1 MAISRMQTPRQLYGL
16 GSFVKKLTRKVTRPI
31 TKVAKKLV
39 PKEIAGI
46 MRAAAPFLPTG
57 YREAAY
63 LLGTA
68 KQTGRI
74 SPMDLALTAAP
85 TFFGRTTTG
94 QNLAKRIG
102 DFKLPG
108 MERDLR
114 TIAVGGKQDAV
125 IGRLDADSKLGPLVG
140 SDVKSAM
147 SAQIRPPMD
156 TQGFFG
162 KGGDFNV
169 LKGSMLADPS
179 GKIKLGTAAALGTG
193 VLSLI
198 SSAKTPQEAG
208 ENLVAQTGNSDDY
221 ERGAN
226 LFAQLKPELFEVPE
240 QFRMPVKDGGRIGF
254 REGTARRGLGGLGSI
269 GGPKSDFFKDLFLN
283 RAGGGGKDYIMPMEA
298 SERTFNEIF
307 TIGGDDIRKAKEIEA
322 ERILPSLYNQAMTV
336 IDAIQDIDDEETKMK
351 MLRDVNTSFDRT
363 EGFGLAKAANSYYN
377 IIQKYGYLLDKPA
390 GLGSMMPRNE
400 QADGG
405 LMRTNFSMGS
415 KDVSDRAQQYLDY
428 VKEMEE
434 MGVEPMSVEDFNKL
448 LDSMK
453 DNMAAG
459 GLMRTN
465 FAIGSDDP
473 KPLPSDPTEPVNPF
487 RPKPIGPFPSKRAS
501 VDDPFYRDSEADRDE
516 HSFRMFN
523 KPYKELNEFELEEFQ
538 EEMMRLMNK
547 FSKSKNI
554 MMAGSDRYQ
563 RILEEIINEMED
575 ALGRELTNE
584 EYDLAGQLAYDKLNS
599 PPGSMDYAKGG
610 RVNYALGTRPTAQES
625 GLGGLPIE
633 ADMRYTGGFMPYG
646 AKEKADDVPAR
657 LSKNEFVFTAD
668 AVRAAGG
675 GSVQKGAQK
684 MYNTMK
690 QLEAKPEAKGMMA

>member
-57 YREAAY
+57 FREAAY

-114 TIAVGGKQDAV
+114 EIAVGSPKEINFREFEGPTRTFLPETSYPNPNASRFV
-125 IGRLDADSKLGPLVG
+125 MGEGLGGQNIVT
-140 SDVKSAM
+140 KA
-147 SAQIRPPMD
+147 

-162 KGGDFNV
+162 KGRDFDV

-221 ERGAN
+221 ERGAQ

-240 QFRMPVKDGGRIGF
+240 QFRMPVKDGG
-254 REGTARRGLGGLGSI
+254 
-269 GGPKSDFFKDLFLN
+269 
-283 RAGGGGKDYIMPMEA
+283 
-298 SERTFNEIF
+298 
-307 TIGGDDIRKAKEIEA
+307 
-322 ERILPSLYNQAMTV
+322 
-336 IDAIQDIDDEETKMK
+336 
-351 MLRDVNTSFDRT
+351 
-363 EGFGLAKAANSYYN
+363 
-377 IIQKYGYLLDKPA
+377 
-390 GLGSMMPRNE
+390 
-400 QADGG
+400 
-405 LMRTNFSMGS
+405 
-415 KDVSDRAQQYLDY
+415 
-428 VKEMEE
+428 
-434 MGVEPMSVEDFNKL
+434 
-448 LDSMK
+448 
-453 DNMAAG
+453 
-459 GLMRTN
+459 LMRTN
-465 FAIGSDDP
+465 FAMGSDDDP
-473 KPLPSDPTEPVNPF
+473 KPLPEDPTKPVNPF
-487 RPKPIGPFPSKRAS
+487 APKPIKPLGDMKMADVSYSRKERAQML
-501 VDDPFYRDSEADRDE
+501 ADQLAE
-516 HSFRMFN
+516 
-523 KPYKELNEFELEEFQ
+523 EEFG
-538 EEMMRLMNK
+538 MD
-547 FSKSKNI
+547 F
-554 MMAGSDRYQ
+554 
-563 RILEEIINEMED
+563 
-575 ALGRELTNE
+575 
-584 EYDLAGQLAYDKLNS
+584 YDLDIRTQMKVYEIALD
-599 PPGSMDYAKGG
+599 MIDEGG
-610 RVNYALGTRPTAQES
+610 NAMGGLPNNRMNFALGTRPTAQES